1 MKIGLVGAGFIGST
15 HLEAYAKIPEA
26 EMVGVA
32 DARFETA
39 VAAAGASGSTPYRS
53 YEELVAE
60 EDVDVVDICLP
71 TTFHREVALKAARD
85 GKYVI
90 LEKPIARSLE
100 DAEAILEAF
109 SDNPERLF
117 VGHVVR
123 FFPEYARL
131 KNLVDRGVLGEVGVI
146 RTSRKSPFLSGWNDW
161 YADWQSS
168 GGPIVDLL
176 IHDFD
181 FLRWS
186 FGEVER
192 VYARSAL
199 GRQYG
204 RLDYAL
210 VTLRFAKGAI
220 AHVEGHWGY
229 PAPFCYAIEVAGS
242 RALITIDSTK
252 HSPLTVLVAG
262 RGGEDGGES
271 PDRRVGKSPFQ
282 VELEHFLAC
291 VRTGQRPAVSGE
303 DAREAL
309 RIGLAAAQSAASG
322 KPVNLR

>member
-1 MKIGLVGAGFIGST
+1 MKIGLVGAGFIGCV
-15 HLEAYAKIPEA
+15 HLDAYTKIPEA
-26 EMVGVA
+26 QVVGVA
-32 DARFETA
+32 DVRFENA
-39 VAAAGASGSTPYRS
+39 VAAAETSGSTAYRS
-53 YEELVAE
+53 YEELVAG

-71 TTFHREVALKAARD
+71 TIFHREVALKAARE

-100 DAEAILEAF
+100 DAEVILEAF

-131 KNLVDRGVLGEVGVI
+131 KNLIDEGALGEVGVI

-161 YADWQSS
+161 YADWRSS
-168 GGPIVDLL
+168 GGPLVDLL

-192 VYARSAL
+192 VYARNAL

-210 VTLRFAKGAI
+210 VTLRFASGAI

-229 PAPFCYAIEVAGS
+229 PAPFCYAVEVAGS
-242 RALITIDSTK
+242 RALVTIDSTRY
-252 HSPLTVLVAG
+252 SPLMVLVADG
-262 RGGEDGGES
+262 DGEDGSES
-271 PDRRVGKSPFQ
+271 PERQVGKSPYQ
-282 VELEHFLAC
+282 SELEHFLAC
-291 VRTGQRPAVSGE
+291 ARTGQEPAVSGE
-303 DAREAL
+303 DACEAL